1 MSDLRTK
8 EQAPLIAVIE
18 DEEHLAQG
26 LLFNLQAEGYRT
38 HHEADGDAALEYLL
52 EDDNAIAAVVLD
64 CMLPGTDGFEIV
76 RTLRERQRFTP
87 VLLLTARSRPE
98 DVLEGIEAGA
108 DDYLSKPFD
117 LNILLVRIKSL
128 LRRTAW
134 HRNHPTSSEETPLSE
149 PSESSAPSP
158 EYAFNHR
165 TIRFDELEL
174 VAPNRTTQLTVME
187 ADLLRYFTERE
198 GQIVS
203 RKEILEQVWRVH
215 EDTDTRA
222 IDNFIVRLRRYIE
235 DNPGNPQHLITV
247 RGVGYR
253 FIANP

>member
-1 MSDLRTK
+1 MTQST
-8 EQAPLIAVIE
+8 APLIVLVE

-38 HHEADGDAALEYLL
+38 HHEADGDAALAYLL
-52 EDDNAIAAVVLD
+52 APGENIAAIVLD
-64 CMLPGTDGFEIV
+64 CMLPGADGFTIV
-76 RTLRERQRFTP
+76 RALREAQHYTP
-87 VLLLTARSRPE
+87 VLMLTARSRPE

-108 DDYLSKPFD
+108 DDYLAKPFD
-117 LNILLVRIKSL
+117 LNILLVRLKSL

-134 HRNHPTSSEETPLSE
+134 QTAATPDT
-149 PSESSAPSP
+149 PPPAPP
-158 EYAFNHR
+158 IRPAEYSFNHR
-165 TIRFDELEL
+165 TIRFDTLEL
-174 VAPNRTTQLTVME
+174 IAPNRTTHLTLME

-203 RKEILEQVWRVH
+203 RKQILEEVWRVH

-235 DNPGNPQHLITV
+235 DDPSDPQHLVTV
-247 RGVGYR
+247 RGIGYR
-253 FIANP
+253 FLANP

>member
-1 MSDLRTK
+1 MA
-8 EQAPLIAVIE
+8 EQTIAPLIVVVE

-26 LLFNLQAEGYRT
+26 LLFNLKAEGYRT
-38 HHEADGDAALEYLL
+38 HHESDGDSALAYLL
-52 EDDNAIAAVVLD
+52 DPEENIAAVVLD
-64 CMLPGTDGFEIV
+64 CMLPGTDGFTIV
-76 RTLRERQRFTP
+76 RALREAQRYTP
-87 VLLLTARSRPE
+87 VLMLTARSRPE

-108 DDYLSKPFD
+108 DDYLAKPFN
-117 LNILLVRIKSL
+117 LNILLVRLKSL

-134 HRNHPTSSEETPLSE
+134 QNAATPETPPPALVEQSD
-149 PSESSAPSP
+149 

-165 TIRFDELEL
+165 TIRFDTLEL
-174 VAPNRTTQLTVME
+174 VAPNRTTRLTLME

-203 RKEILEQVWRVH
+203 RKQILEEVWRVH

-235 DNPGNPQHLITV
+235 DDPSDPQHLVTV
-247 RGVGYR
+247 RGIGYR
-253 FIANP
+253 FLANP

>member
-1 MSDLRTK
+1 MSNPRAK

-52 EDDNAIAAVVLD
+52 ASDDAIAAVVLD

-87 VLLLTARSRPE
+87 VLMLTARSRPQ

-134 HRNHPTSSEETPLSE
+134 HRSHPATSGEVPVSE
-149 PSESSAPSP
+149 PSESSSPSP

-174 VAPNRTTQLTVME
+174 IAPNRTTQLTVME

-198 GQIVS
+198 GQIIS

-235 DNPGNPQHLITV
+235 DNPANPQHLITV